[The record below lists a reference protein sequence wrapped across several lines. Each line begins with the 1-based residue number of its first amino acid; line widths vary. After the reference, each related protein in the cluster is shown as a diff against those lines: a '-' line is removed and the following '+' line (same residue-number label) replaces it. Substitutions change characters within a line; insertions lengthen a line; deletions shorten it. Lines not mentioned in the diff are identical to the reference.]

1 MNKPFV
7 NKGTVHDFWD
17 IGIPGINNEELDLEN
32 QCHALE
38 NFDFLKGENPE
49 MQKAIYEGIVSTWK
63 IYKQKTSESEPL
75 VGGPSNAGM
84 MKLKSRK
91 MEIVKET
98 PFVTIYFFSLSKRL
112 LSYLIFRICDSTE
125 SSHRNEVTLGRCVLY
140 SRSPCILFVTF

>member
-1 MNKPFV
+1 MEHEVTEEAAQLEALAQELGTEKSSVHDSEDDYETDIPVNKPFV

-32 QCHALE
+32 QCYALE
-38 NFDFLKGENPE
+38 IFDFLKGENPE

-84 MKLKSRK
+84 VKPKSKK

-98 PFVTIYFFSLSKRL
+98 PFDVQWQQ
-112 LSYLIFRICDSTE
+112 
-125 SSHRNEVTLGRCVLY
+125 
-140 SRSPCILFVTF
+140 